1 MMSIIITIISPPE
14 MKRHE
19 RCLQASGGSLLGY
32 ERQQETGG
40 RRL

>member
-1 MMSIIITIISPPE
+1 V
-14 MKRHE
+14 KRHE

-32 ERQQETGG
+32 ERQEGNGG